1 MARHRRAD
9 SDDTRVHGT
18 VTPGSAAYSAS
29 SSPART
35 SVALLVPD
43 APRPGDHATSVV
55 DTIDLTEAL
64 RPIRVTRSAP
74 WERTWCWSPPT
85 PADYTSIPSP
95 QGPRRLRPPVGVR
108 TTVVSIAC
116 GAALAVGVTVMS
128 DEPDDMG
135 ENYAGSAVV
144 AAPASPARR
153 DAFPVPRPTPRSV
166 PTTPRPRVPR
176 HPRSA
181 VPVVGVVT
189 SGYGMRWGSEHYGLD
204 IANDIGTPI
213 YSVTDGVVLDSGP
226 AAGFGLWVR
235 IRQDDGTIAVYGHI
249 NETLVATGQRVLAGE
264 EIATVG
270 NRGNSTG
277 PHLHF
282 EVLQSDST
290 RLDPV
295 AWLQARGV
303 AIG

>member
-9 SDDTRVHGT
+9 SNDTGARGT
-18 VTPGSAAYSAS
+18 VTPGSAAHLES

-43 APRPGDHATSVV
+43 APRPGDHAMSVV
-55 DTIDLTEAL
+55 DTVDLTEVL
-64 RPIRVTRSAP
+64 RPIRVTRCAP

-85 PADYTSIPSP
+85 PADYPSIPSP
-95 QGPRRLRPPVGVR
+95 EGPRRLHAPTGVK
-108 TTVVSIAC
+108 TMVVSIAC
-116 GAALAVGVTVMS
+116 GAALAVGLTVAS

-144 AAPASPARR
+144 AVPASPARR
-153 DAFPVPRPTPRSV
+153 DVFPVPRPTPRSV
-166 PTTPRPRVPR
+166 PSTPRPRVPR
-176 HPRSA
+176 RPRSA

-204 IANDIGTPI
+204 IANDISTPI

-249 NETLVATGQRVLAGE
+249 NDTLVDAGQRVLAGE

-290 RLDPV
+290 RLDPA

>member
-1 MARHRRAD
+1 
-9 SDDTRVHGT
+9 
-18 VTPGSAAYSAS
+18 
-29 SSPART
+29 
-35 SVALLVPD
+35 
-43 APRPGDHATSVV
+43 
-55 DTIDLTEAL
+55 
-64 RPIRVTRSAP
+64 
-74 WERTWCWSPPT
+74 
-85 PADYTSIPSP
+85 
-95 QGPRRLRPPVGVR
+95 
-108 TTVVSIAC
+108 
-116 GAALAVGVTVMS
+116 
-128 DEPDDMG
+128 
-135 ENYAGSAVV
+135 
-144 AAPASPARR
+144 
-153 DAFPVPRPTPRSV
+153 
-166 PTTPRPRVPR
+166 
-176 HPRSA
+176 
-181 VPVVGVVT
+181 
-189 SGYGMRWGSEHYGLD
+189 MRWGSEHYGLD